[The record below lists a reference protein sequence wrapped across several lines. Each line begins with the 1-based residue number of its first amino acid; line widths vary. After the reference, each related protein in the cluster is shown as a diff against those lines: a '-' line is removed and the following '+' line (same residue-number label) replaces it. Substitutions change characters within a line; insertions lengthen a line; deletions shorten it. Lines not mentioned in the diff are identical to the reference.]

1 MRAAIVTTPGGPE
14 AIDLVDLPDPVPGD
28 GEVVVAIQAA
38 GVNPVDAQTRSGVY
52 HDLGWVTSTPVGL
65 GWDAVG
71 VVRALGPGVTD
82 VSLGQRV
89 ATLVGGVDRADGPY
103 AELMVLA
110 AADCA
115 PVPESLSSDLAATV
129 PLNATTAHQAL
140 AMLGGARDRH
150 LLVTGAAGAVGG
162 YAVELAAEQGFTVTG
177 LARASDEEAVRRAGA
192 TFTDALPVEATFD
205 AVLDA
210 AALGDAALSSV
221 RDGGDYVGVV
231 PPALPD
237 SVRGIR
243 TQAVMAAPDGKLL
256 SRLLEA
262 AASGVITPRVH
273 ATMPLSEV
281 REAHRMLDAGGLRGR
296 IVLDPRR

>member
-14 AIDLVDLPDPVPGD
+14 AIDLVDLPDPVPGT
-28 GEVVVAIQAA
+28 GQVVVAIHAA

-52 HDLGWVTSTPVGL
+52 HDLGWVASASVGL
-65 GWDAVG
+65 GWDVVG
-71 VVRALGPGVTD
+71 VVEALGADVTTLN
-82 VSLGQRV
+82 LGQRV
-89 ATLVGGVDRADGPY
+89 AALVGGVDRAEGTY
-103 AELMVLA
+103 AERIVLA

-140 AMLGGARDRH
+140 AMLGEPGGRR
-150 LLVTGAAGAVGG
+150 LLVTGAAGAVGR
-162 YAVELAAEQGFTVTG
+162 YAVELAVGQGFEVTG
-177 LARASDEEAVRRAGA
+177 LARPKDEDSVLHAGA
-192 TFTDALPVEATFD
+192 AFTDSLAGDAVFD

-210 AALGDAALSSV
+210 AAIGEAALARV
-221 RDGGDYVGVV
+221 GDGGDYVGVV

-243 TQAVMAAPDGKLL
+243 TQAVMAAPDGELL
-256 SRLLEA
+256 GRLLEA
-262 AASGVITPRVH
+262 AADGSITPRVH

-281 REAHRMLDAGGLRGR
+281 RDAHRMLDAGGLRGR

>member
-1 MRAAIVTTPGGPE
+1 MRAAIITTPGGPE
-14 AIDLVDLPDPVPGD
+14 AIELVDLPDPVPGD
-28 GEVVVAIQAA
+28 GEVVVAVQAA

-52 HDLGWVTSTPVGL
+52 HDLGWVASPSVGL
-65 GWDAVG
+65 GWDVVG
-71 VVRALGPGVTD
+71 IVEALGAD
-82 VSLGQRV
+82 VMTLNVGQRV
-89 ATLVGGVDRADGPY
+89 AALVGGVDRAEGTY
-103 AELMVLA
+103 AERIVLA
-110 AADCA
+110 VADCA

-140 AMLGGARDRH
+140 AMFGEARDRL

-162 YAVELAAEQGFTVTG
+162 YAVELATEQGFTVTG
-177 LARASDEEAVRRAGA
+177 LARASDEDAVRRPGA
-192 TFTDALPVEATFD
+192 AFIDALPVEASFD

-210 AALGDAALSSV
+210 AAVGDAALASV

-237 SVRGIR
+237 SVRGIL
-243 TQAVMAAPDGKLL
+243 TQAVMAAPDGELL
-256 SRLLEA
+256 RRLLEA
-262 AASGVITPRVH
+262 AAAGAITPRVH
-273 ATMPLSEV
+273 ATMPLREV